1 MKLAIVF
8 TQRFRKNFKKI
19 NSSEQELV
27 LEVLERLAAGEKLEP
42 RYKDHALQGKWKNC
56 RDCHVKPDL
65 VLIYKKNAKFLELLA
80 MDISNHA
87 SGFKK

>member
-8 TQRFRKNFKKI
+8 TQRFRKSFKKI

-42 RYKDHALQGKWKNC
+42 RYKDHALHGQWKNC